1 MVTKKEHIVRFTAD
15 ELKAR
20 ELRGENGS
28 DWARAATMPVPDGS
42 DPDDAIEPVRMDWV
56 SATLPLPR
64 VKEQLTLRVDADV
77 LDWFRAQGR
86 GYQTTMNA
94 ILRQYYEVQRR

>member
-1 MVTKKEHIVRFTAD
+1 MATKKERIVRYTTE

-20 ELRGENGS
+20 EARGEGGS
-28 DWARAATMPVPDGS
+28 DWAKAALVPVPDGS
-42 DPDDAIEPVRMDWV
+42 DPDDAIEPVLMDWV
-56 SATLPLPR
+56 TTTLPLPR

-86 GYQTTMNA
+86 GYQTTINA
-94 ILRQYYEVQRR
+94 ILRHYFEQKTR